1 MIHVAGGRVNLK
13 KTAASL
19 CQRPDIPQKV
29 DILRKD
35 IKIGLLF
42 TSPHLKRG
50 NTVSNWTGK
59 FVIGLTGNI
68 ATGKSVVRRMLEHL
82 GAYTIDADAL
92 AHRAYAKGAPGYQ
105 QVLDNFGKWLINKDG
120 EIDRSKLGNL
130 VFNNPEA
137 LAQLEAIA
145 HPLVR
150 QATEI
155 LIKRS
160 IQPVIVI
167 EAIKLLE
174 GDLRN
179 VCDSIWVT
187 NAPEEIQI
195 ERLIRKRG
203 MNRDQAVERIH
214 MQSEQSAKVA
224 VANIVITNTGSYD
237 ALWKQVNAAWKEIV
251 PGASNNAEPETITI
265 KQPVTPKG
273 EYSVKRGS
281 PKHSAAIADLI
292 TRLSKGARKMT
303 ADGVMEEFGEKAY
316 MLLQLDQDIVGLAGW
331 QVENLVTRT
340 TDIFLEEH
348 VDLQKAL
355 EILINEV
362 ERASS
367 ELQSEASL
375 IFPMNELAT
384 QEQLWKQIGYEKRT
398 PETLGVQAW
407 QDSATESLSAGNTLL
422 FKQLRQDRVLRPI

>member
-1 MIHVAGGRVNLK
+1 
-13 KTAASL
+13 
-19 CQRPDIPQKV
+19 
-29 DILRKD
+29 
-35 IKIGLLF
+35 
-42 TSPHLKRG
+42 
-50 NTVSNWTGK
+50 VSNWTGK

-92 AHRAYAKGAPGYQ
+92 THRAYAKGAPGYQ
-105 QVLDNFGKWLINKDG
+105 LVVDNFGKWLINKDG

-137 LAQLEAIA
+137 LAQLESIV

-187 NAPEEIQI
+187 NAPEEVQI
-195 ERLIRKRG
+195 ERLMRKRG
-203 MNRDQAVERIH
+203 MSHEQAMERTH
-214 MQSEQSAKVA
+214 MQSAQSAKVA

-237 ALWKQVNAAWKEIV
+237 TLWKQVSAAWKEIV
-251 PGASNNAEPETITI
+251 PGANIAEPDTITV
-265 KQPVTPKG
+265 KQPVASNG
-273 EYSVKRGS
+273 EYSVKRGK
-281 PKHSAAIADLI
+281 PKNSAAIAELI
-292 TRLSKGARKMT
+292 TRLSKGARRMT
-303 ADGVMEEFGEKAY
+303 PDNVMEEFGEKAY
-316 MLLQLDQDIVGLAGW
+316 MLIELDQKIVGLAGW

-348 VDLQKAL
+348 INLQKAL
-355 EILINEV
+355 EILIKEV

-375 IFPMNELAT
+375 IFPMNELAA
-384 QEQLWKQIGYEKRT
+384 QEELWKQLGYEKRT

-407 QDSATESLSAGNTLL
+407 QDSAIESRSMGNTLL

>member
-1 MIHVAGGRVNLK
+1 
-13 KTAASL
+13 
-19 CQRPDIPQKV
+19 
-29 DILRKD
+29 
-35 IKIGLLF
+35 
-42 TSPHLKRG
+42 
-50 NTVSNWTGK
+50 VSNWTGK

-92 AHRAYAKGAPGYQ
+92 THRAYAKGAPGYQ
-105 QVLDNFGKWLINKDG
+105 LVVDNFGKWLINKDG

-137 LAQLEAIA
+137 LAQLESIA

-187 NAPEEIQI
+187 NAPEEVQV
-195 ERLIRKRG
+195 ERLMRKRG
-203 MNRDQAVERIH
+203 MSREQATERAH
-214 MQSEQSAKVA
+214 MQSAQSAKVA

-237 ALWKQVNAAWKEIV
+237 TLWKQVSAAWKEIV
-251 PGASNNAEPETITI
+251 PGANIAEPDTITV
-265 KQPVTPKG
+265 KQPVASNG
-273 EYSVKRGS
+273 EYSVKRGK
-281 PKHSAAIADLI
+281 PKHSAAIAELI
-292 TRLSKGARKMT
+292 TRLSKGSRRMT
-303 ADGVMEEFGEKAY
+303 PDNVMEEFGEKAY
-316 MLLQLDQDIVGLAGW
+316 MLIELDQKIVGLAGW

-348 VDLQKAL
+348 INLQKAL
-355 EILINEV
+355 EILIKEV

-375 IFPMNELAT
+375 IFPMNELAA
-384 QEQLWKQIGYEKRT
+384 QEQLWKQLGYEKRT

-407 QDSATESLSAGNTLL
+407 QDSAIESRSTGNTLL

>member
-1 MIHVAGGRVNLK
+1 
-13 KTAASL
+13 
-19 CQRPDIPQKV
+19 
-29 DILRKD
+29 
-35 IKIGLLF
+35 
-42 TSPHLKRG
+42 
-50 NTVSNWTGK
+50 VSNWPGK

-92 AHRAYAKGAPGYQ
+92 THRAYAKGAPGYQ
-105 QVLDNFGKWLINKDG
+105 QVLDNFGKWLLNKDG

-137 LAQLEAIA
+137 MSQLEDIA

-160 IQPVIVI
+160 IQPVVVI

-203 MNRDQAVERIH
+203 LNRDQAVERIH
-214 MQSEQSAKVA
+214 MQSAQGAKVA

-237 ALWKQVNAAWKEIV
+237 SLWKQVNAAWKEIV
-251 PGASNNAEPETITI
+251 PGASSAEPETITV
-265 KQPVTPKG
+265 KQPATSRG
-273 EYSVKRGS
+273 EYSAKRGK
-281 PKHSAAIADLI
+281 PKNSAAIAELI

-303 ADGVMEEFGEKAY
+303 ADNVMEEFGEKAY
-316 MLLQLDQDIVGLAGW
+316 MLLQLDQKIIGLAGW

-340 TDIFLEEH
+340 TDIFFEEH
-348 VDLQKAL
+348 VNLQKAL
-355 EILINEV
+355 EILIKEV

-375 IFPMNELAT
+375 IFPMDELAA

-407 QDSATESLSAGNTLL
+407 QDSAAESLPAGKTLL